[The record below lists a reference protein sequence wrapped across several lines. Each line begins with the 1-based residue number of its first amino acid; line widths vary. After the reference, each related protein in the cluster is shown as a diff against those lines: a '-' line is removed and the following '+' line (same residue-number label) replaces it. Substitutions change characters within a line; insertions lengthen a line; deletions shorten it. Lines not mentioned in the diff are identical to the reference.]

1 MTTELAWTRELPTK
15 PGLYA
20 WRVGWAGLEPHD
32 GGLFIIYE
40 RDGELRICRPDGT
53 HDEPIATSAMA
64 GEEWLGPLPE

>member
-1 MTTELAWTRELPTK
+1 MPAELAWTRELPTV

-20 WRVGWAGLEPHD
+20 WRYGWDGSELPD
-32 GGLFIIYE
+32 GGLFLVYE
-40 RDGELRICRPDGT
+40 RDGALRICRPDGT